1 MPASSDQPSQAVRTT
16 QHPIKTPIGTHDLL
30 PPDSDRWIVLTNLF
44 AQVASCYGFSLLNT
58 PVFEQAAVFDQVGG
72 GTDVVGKEM
81 YRFADRSD
89 REMALRPEGTA
100 AVCRAFSQHRPTTPW
115 KVWYQGPFFRYEA
128 PQAGRFRQFH
138 QFGAE
143 TLGTVDPDADVEII
157 ALASELLTGVGLR
170 KVSLVINSLGDK
182 DTRATYSAA
191 LGEYLQANLKNLN
204 EADHEKAAS
213 HPLRVLD
220 SKHPESIEATDN
232 APKIEQFLS
241 PAAAEHFNRVRAGLD
256 AIGIK
261 YQTDHRLVR
270 GLDYYTNTTFE
281 FRSRSLDSAQDTVCG
296 GGSYNGLVEALG
308 GPPTPGVG
316 FGLGIE
322 RLLLTCDAEGVFQI
336 PAIGP
341 KVWVIDVTDGSVARD
356 LTQQLRTAGISSD
369 RSFDGRSM
377 RAQMRSADRAGAQVA
392 IIIGDDELA
401 SGAYTMRWLRAPF
414 PEPLSDEQREMPV
427 QVDALIATLRE
438 MFVKAE
444 LASAQAIQDRRNRD

>member
-1 MPASSDQPSQAVRTT
+1 MPASSDQPSQATTTT
-16 QHPIKTPIGTHDLL
+16 QYPIKTPIGTHDLL
-30 PPDSDRWIVLTNLF
+30 PPDSDRWIVLTSLF
-44 AQVASCYGFSLLNT
+44 SRIASCYGFSLLNT
-58 PVFEQAAVFDQVGG
+58 PIFENAVVFDQVGG

-143 TLGTVDPDADVEII
+143 TLGTHDPDADVEII
-157 ALASELLTGVGLR
+157 ALAAEFLAKVGLR
-170 KVSLVINSLGDK
+170 QVSLVVNSLGDK
-182 DTRATYSAA
+182 DTRTAYTAA
-191 LGEYLQANLKNLN
+191 LGDYLQANLKKLN

-220 SKHPESIEATDN
+220 SKHPESIEATEN

-241 PAAAEHFNRVRAGLD
+241 PVAAEHFDRVRAGLD
-256 AIGIK
+256 ANTIA

-281 FRSRSLDSAQDTVCG
+281 FRSQSLESAQDTICG
-296 GGSYNGLVEALG
+296 GGGYNGLVEALG

-322 RLLLTCDAEGVFQI
+322 RLLLTCDSEGVFQTQ
-336 PAIGP
+336 ATKP
-341 KVWVIDVTDGSVARD
+341 KVWVIDVIDGSVARD
-356 LTQQLRTAGISSD
+356 LTQQLRSAEISSD
-369 RSFDGRSM
+369 RSFDRRSM
-377 RAQMRSADRAGAQVA
+377 RAQMRSADRAGAVVA
-392 IIIGDDELA
+392 IIVGEDELA
-401 SGAYTMRWLRAPF
+401 SGSYTLRWLRAPF
-414 PEPLSDEQREMPV
+414 PAPLSDEQREVPV
-427 QVDALIATLRE
+427 QADVLVATLRE
-438 MFVKAE
+438 MFTKAD
-444 LASAQAIQDRRNRD
+444 LAQAQATQNRQSRG